1 MINLVI
7 DSGNTLSK
15 IALFD
20 NRSLISVENVTE
32 LLPSYISEVTKKF
45 KVDNA
50 IFSSVNAKSKEVEE
64 ILTSQCNY
72 FNFTAAA
79 PSKIKNRYKTP
90 HTLGL
95 DRYAAV
101 IGAEALCPDQ
111 NCLIIDAGTC
121 ITYDFVSA
129 DKEYAGGS
137 ISPGITMRFKAMNAF
152 TGKLP
157 LLEPDFLSAEEIGSD
172 TATSM
177 LTGVQKGIIYEALGF
192 IGQYNSKWPDLNV
205 LLCGGDVNFFDT
217 QLKSSIFAHTLKT
230 EPNLVLIGLNEVI
243 YYNND

>member
-15 IALFD
+15 VALFD
-20 NRSLISVENVTE
+20 NKSLISVAYADE
-32 LLPSYISEVTKKF
+32 LTPFYIEGLIKKF
-45 KVDNA
+45 KVDNS
-50 IFSSVNAKSKEVEE
+50 ILSSVHENTESVQKVLASHSK
-64 ILTSQCNY
+64 Y
-72 FNFTAAA
+72 FPFTASVS
-79 PSKIKNRYKTP
+79 SKVIIRYKTP
-90 HTLGL
+90 QTLGL

-101 IGAEALCPDQ
+101 IGAETLCPDE

-121 ITYDFVSA
+121 ITYDFINA
-129 DKEYAGGS
+129 EKEYSGGS
-137 ISPGITMRFKAMNAF
+137 ITPGINMRLKAMHTF

-157 LLEPDFLSAEEIGSD
+157 LLAPDFYSTDEIGSD
-172 TATSM
+172 TSSSM
-177 LTGVQKGIIYEALGF
+177 LTGVQKGAIYEALGF
-192 IGQYNSKWPDLNV
+192 IDWYNSKWPGLNV
-205 LLCGGDVNFFDT
+205 ILCGGDVNFFDR

>member
-15 IALFD
+15 VALFD
-20 NRSLISVENVTE
+20 NRNLISVAYVDE
-32 LLPSYISEVTKKF
+32 LTPFYVEGLINKF

-50 IFSSVNAKSKEVEE
+50 ILSSVNASAESIQKVLATNTK
-64 ILTSQCNY
+64 Y
-72 FNFTAAA
+72 FHFTASA
-79 PSKIKNRYKTP
+79 SSRISMRYKTP

-101 IGAEALCPDQ
+101 IGAETICPDK
-111 NCLIIDAGTC
+111 NCLVIDAGTC
-121 ITYDFVSA
+121 ITYDFISA
-129 DKEYAGGS
+129 EKEYSGGS
-137 ISPGITMRFKAMNAF
+137 ITPGINMRLKAMHTF

-157 LLEPDFLSAEEIGSD
+157 LLAADFYSTDEIGSD
-172 TATSM
+172 TSSSM
-177 LTGVQKGIIYEALGF
+177 LTGVQKGVIYEALGF
-192 IGQYNSKWPDLNV
+192 INWYNSKWPGLNV
-205 LLCGGDVNFFDT
+205 ILCGGDVNFFDRE
-217 QLKSSIFAHTLKT
+217 LKSSIFAHTLKT